1 MLSLQTSETH
11 CSFLFTKKKPQRG
24 QSERLGNNSVSLK
37 NKKPNKVFPKVVYF
51 FVALSPLTSLDTPQ
65 THENYILLVQQSHL
79 RPKMNMASS
88 KLLCEN
94 SRSESIN
101 PPLQKHNSKT
111 ASSWMEAGSE
121 CIFKTQTFDT
131 IKEIVSTL
139 IQISPKTFHCKQ
151 MANKVM
157 LKTSE
162 FPRFEQANV

>member
-1 MLSLQTSETH
+1 MLSLQTPETH
-11 CSFLFTKKKPQRG
+11 SSFLFTKKSQRG
-24 QSERLGNNSVSLK
+24 ESERLGNNSVSLK
-37 NKKPNKVFPKVVYF
+37 NKQGFSKSCLF

-101 PPLQKHNSKT
+101 PPSYKNTIQT
-111 ASSWMEAGSE
+111 ASSWMEAGCE
-121 CIFKTQTFDT
+121 RIFKTQTFDT

-139 IQISPKTFHCKQ
+139 IQISPRTFHCKQ
-151 MANKVM
+151 TANKVM